1 MQSRWNDADAAASI
15 ARHAGR
21 WGKDLALGAY
31 AATLIGAEDSLVLHG
46 GGNCSV
52 KTDVQGVLG
61 ETIPALFVKS
71 SGCNMAAMQP
81 DCYTGL
87 NLGYLRRL
95 RALPDMSDELMV
107 RELMTHALDHRCAT
121 PSIEALVHAF
131 MPGKFID
138 HTHPDAIL
146 ALTNQN
152 GGREL
157 LREALGQGVIV
168 LDYVKPGF
176 RLARAA
182 AQAYEANPGCRAMV
196 LIHHGLISWG
206 ESARE
211 SYEITVDLVSRAE
224 QFVADR
230 ASRSLVGIRSTSL
243 ADAEARIE
251 RVTPIIRG
259 MLAQRTGDPDRPYA
273 PVILESLVTREILDL
288 LDSEQGRAIALSP
301 ALTSDHLIR
310 TKVFP
315 LWVHVADF
323 ADLTKVREQV
333 SEALRNYAR
342 EYDSYVERNAPRMP
356 EGVRRLD
363 SHPRVVLVPGLGAL
377 CAGCDAAAATV
388 AKDITLHTLMT
399 KAKIFAMGAEYWAL
413 PEEDLFDMEYRGLQH
428 AKLRENSHEQL
439 GGRVAIVTGAAG
451 AIGSGICEGLLEN
464 GCHVAATDL
473 PGEGLEALGRQL
485 QARFPGRV
493 AELVLDVTDPESVR
507 SAFREVIRKWG
518 GVDLVVPN
526 AGIALV
532 SSLTEMD
539 LEAFRRLERI
549 NTEGT
554 LLVLAE
560 AGRHFRLQ
568 GTGGDIVVVSTKN
581 VFAPGAGFGAYS
593 ATKSAA
599 HQLGRIAS
607 LEFADLGVRVNMVSP
622 DAVFAHGERRSG
634 LWAEVGPDR
643 MKARGLDAAG
653 LEEYYR
659 SRNLLKARV
668 TARHVANAVIFFAT
682 RETPTTGATLPIDGG
697 LPDSTPR

>member
-1 MQSRWNDADAAASI
+1 MQSRWDDADANACI

-21 WGKDLALGAY
+21 WGGDLALRAY
-31 AATLIGAEDSLVLHG
+31 AAALIGSEESLVLHG

-52 KTDVQGVLG
+52 KTAVRNVFG
-61 ETIPALFVKS
+61 ETVPVLFVKP
-71 SGCNMAAMQP
+71 SGYNLAAVEP
-81 DCYTGL
+81 ESYCGL
-87 NLGYLRRL
+87 DLAYLRRL
-95 RALPDMSDELMV
+95 RELPDMSDELMV
-107 RELMTHALDHRCAT
+107 NELMTHLLNHRSAT
-121 PSIEALVHAF
+121 PSIETLVHAF
-131 MPGKFID
+131 LPGKFID

-146 ALTNQN
+146 ALTNQTA
-152 GGREL
+152 GRAVVQ
-157 LREALGQGVIV
+157 EALGEEVIV

-176 RLARAA
+176 SLARTA
-182 AQAYEANPGCRAMV
+182 AQAYEASPGCRAMV
-196 LIHHGLISWG
+196 WMHHGLTSWG

-224 QFVADR
+224 RFLSGRV
-230 ASRSLVGIRSTSL
+230 SRPLVSARQTSL
-243 ADAEARIE
+243 ADAEARME
-251 RVTPIIRG
+251 KAAPVIRG
-259 MLAQRTGDPDRPYA
+259 VLAQRTGDPDRPYA
-273 PVILESLVTREILDL
+273 PVILEPLVTREILDL
-288 LDSEQGRAIALSP
+288 LDSEHGRTIALSP
-301 ALTSDHLIR
+301 PLTSDHLIR
-310 TKVFP
+310 IRRTP
-315 LWVHVADF
+315 LWIDITDF
-323 ADLTKVREQV
+323 EHLPKLREQV
-333 SEALRNYAR
+333 SAALQAYTR
-342 EYDSYVERNAPRMP
+342 EYGAYVERHASRQP
-356 EGVRRLD
+356 EGTGRLD
-363 SHPRVVLVPGLGAL
+363 SYPRVVLVPGLGAL
-377 CAGCDAAAATV
+377 CAGCDSAAAGI
-388 AKDITLHTLMT
+388 AKDITLHTLTT
-399 KAKIFAMGAEYWAL
+399 KLKIFAMEGDYQSL
-413 PEEDLFDMEYRGLQH
+413 SEEDLFDMEYRALQH
-428 AKLRENSHEQL
+428 AKLRDNAHLQL

-464 GCHVAATDL
+464 GCHVALTDL
-473 PGEGLEALGRQL
+473 AVDRLEDLGRQL
-485 QARFPGRV
+485 RERFPGRV
-493 AELVLDVTDPESVR
+493 IELAMDVTDPQSVR
-507 SAFREVIRKWG
+507 SAFRRVIATWG

-526 AGIALV
+526 AGAALV
-532 SSLTEMD
+532 SPLADMD

-599 HQLGRIAS
+599 HQLARIAS
-607 LEFADLGVRVNMVSP
+607 LEFAELGVRVNMVSP

-668 TARHVANAVIFFAT
+668 TARHVANAVVFFAT
-682 RETPTTGATLPIDGG
+682 RQTPTTGATLPIDGG